1 MKVKKAKGEYSWQAL
16 ERLRQFIFKRQHAYL
31 QVFNPD
37 NVYRDTVLKDLAK
50 FCRANDSSFH
60 VDPRAHAMLEGRR
73 EVFLRIQ
80 RYLQLTPDE
89 IWSFH
94 NKGEIDNG

>member
-1 MKVKKAKGEYSWQAL
+1 MAVKRRPEGYAWEIIEK
-16 ERLRQFIFKRQHAYL
+16 LRNLLYKRQHAYL

-50 FCRANDSSFH
+50 FCRANDSTFH

-89 IWSFH
+89 VWSYH
-94 NKGEIDNG
+94 NKGESDNG

>member
-1 MKVKKAKGEYSWQAL
+1 MAVKRRPEGYAWEIIEK
-16 ERLRQFIFKRQHAYL
+16 LRNLLYKRQHAYL

-37 NVYRDTVLKDLAK
+37 HVYRDTVLKDLAK
-50 FCRANDSSFH
+50 FCRANDSTFH

-89 IWSFH
+89 VWSYH
-94 NKGEIDNG
+94 NKGESDNG